1 MDPKFES
8 VDLEEE
14 LLRAGREVRMSP
26 ELRNRTLAA
35 LGVGAIGLTAT
46 ATAKAGTLASFV
58 QKPGVL
64 FGAGLVGALGVVGA
78 VAVTGG
84 WLEEE
89 RTAPPAESVAV
100 LPGEAPASSE
110 ETQQPETSPPEA
122 DELRAEIPEAAPETD
137 SPAPKEPPATTR
149 AEAPRK
155 EGQDKSRG
163 AAPASEATSLGDE
176 VAQLG
181 RAEAA
186 LRGGRPQDALSYL
199 AEYRERFPRPRL
211 GLEAEVLTIQALA
224 ESGSTA
230 AARARAARFL
240 ERHPTSPLGARVK
253 RYVE

>member
-46 ATAKAGTLASFV
+46 ATAKAGTLASLA
-58 QKPGVL
+58 QKPGML

-78 VAVTGG
+78 VAGG

-89 RTAPPAESVAV
+89 RTTPPAESVAV

-110 ETQQPETSPPEA
+110 VTQPPETSPTET
-122 DELRAEIPEAAPETD
+122 DEQPAEVPEAAPETD
-137 SPAPKEPPATTR
+137 APAPKEPPAATTR